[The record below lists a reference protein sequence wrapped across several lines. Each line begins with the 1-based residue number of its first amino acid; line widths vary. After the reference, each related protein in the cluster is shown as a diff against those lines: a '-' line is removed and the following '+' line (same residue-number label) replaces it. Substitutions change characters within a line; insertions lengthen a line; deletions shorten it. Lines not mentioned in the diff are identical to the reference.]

1 MSVISTLVVKLTADT
16 GQYKAGLAGA
26 EKTTKGFGSK
36 LGKGVKAAQVG
47 AAAGL
52 AAITAEA
59 VKATTVYKDYGGAV
73 NKLTGLMNVSTEDA
87 SRLVGQWKRF
97 GIDAGTGLTAVKFL
111 SKNIVAA
118 KEGNQAAI
126 DSFAKLGISMDDL
139 QNMSAAEVMMKAR
152 DAMSQ
157 MEDKTQRTATMLKLF
172 GRSGTEMLGWVKQSP
187 ADIEALNKSLAKM
200 GLVWGDKQL
209 EDYKDL
215 AKAQGE
221 AKLAWLGFQI
231 TLAQTIV
238 PALTQLS
245 QSILPSFRD
254 ALMFLGPAL
263 KYVVGALVAFLA
275 VSKTVSMARN
285 VGAGFK
291 AMSTAAKG
299 AGLAVRGF
307 ALGFKNAQQALS
319 QGATGAMKVGA
330 KVRTLGDSF
339 KSAGKGLA
347 TFASTAAGKV
357 KALAS
362 SVAAGA
368 KAAALWAANTVRATA
383 SLVAQKVALVA
394 SAVAT
399 KLAAA
404 AQWLLNV
411 AMSANPIGLIVAAIA
426 AVVVA
431 FVLLYKKCKWFREGV
446 KAFLGGALAVA
457 KAVFGGIAAAV
468 KWVVGIIKRY
478 WKPLVAVLGGPMGV
492 ALALVGGKW
501 KKLGG
506 VVRKALG
513 GISKVAKAAWSFLTG
528 AASKAWDATKTV
540 VTAAAKF
547 IWQAMLKYGQLWLR
561 VYTVVGKALL
571 AAAKWAWDAIK
582 RAVTAVL
589 GFLGSAISKAWNAYL
604 ATVRRVLGLILGV
617 VKSVWNAIKGAVSS
631 ALSAIGGLV
640 TKWWNAYV
648 ATVKRV
654 GVLILGAAKAAWNA
668 VKGAVSSI
676 LSALA
681 GVVRT
686 LAGKVLSALKAAWGA
701 VASIASRLW
710 GGIKGAVTRALN
722 FYSAMVSAGKKLVQG
737 LWAGIQSL
745 SSWLWGK
752 VKGFASSIFNAVKEG
767 LGKLWPFSPSVA
779 GVELG
784 YYLGLGIEKG
794 IKQGMPNVKGA
805 VKRLASAMVVHPI
818 APPAL
823 QPAPAGAGAGPLTA
837 PVRPL
842 QAAVA
847 PPPVQVRAKVEAPP
861 SSGPSVRFDFRGAIF
876 VDSSQAG
883 VERLYRLA
891 VKGAQADATRRER
904 MVTE

>member
-16 GQYKAGLAGA
+16 GQYKSQMVGA
-26 EKTTKGFGSK
+26 EKTTSTFGSK
-36 LGKGVKAAQVG
+36 VGKGLKAAQVG

-52 AAITAEA
+52 TAITAEA
-59 VKATTVYKDYGGAV
+59 VKATQVYKDYGGTV

-97 GIDAGTGLTAVKFL
+97 GIEGATGMTAVKFL

-126 DSFAKLGISMDDL
+126 DSFAKLGISMSDL

-172 GRSGTEMLGWVKQSP
+172 GRSGTEMLSWVKQSP
-187 ADIEALNKSLAKM
+187 AEIEALNKSLAKM

-263 KYVVGALVAFLA
+263 KYVVGGLVAFLA
-275 VSKTVSMARN
+275 VSKSVSMARN

-291 AMSTAAKG
+291 AMTTAAKG

-307 ALGFKNAQQALS
+307 AVGFKNAQQALS
-319 QGATGAMKVGA
+319 QGAKGAVAVGA
-330 KVRTLGDSF
+330 KVRTIGDSF
-339 KSAGKGLA
+339 KNAGKGLT

-357 KALAS
+357 KAMAS
-362 SVAAGA
+362 SLATGA

-383 SLVAQKVALVA
+383 ALVAQKVALVA
-394 SAVAT
+394 STVAT

-457 KAVFGGIAAAV
+457 KAVFKGIAAAV
-468 KWVVGIIKRY
+468 KWVVGVIKRI

-501 KKLGG
+501 KQIGA
-506 VVRKALG
+506 VIRKAVTA
-513 GISKVAKAAWSFLTG
+513 IWKVVKAVWGWLVDATK
-528 AASKAWDATKTV
+528 KAWDAISKAVVYVAKVIWTVLTKY
-540 VTAAAKF
+540 A
-547 IWQAMLKYGQLWLR
+547 QLWLR
-561 VYTVVGKALL
+561 VYTAVGKALL
-571 AAAKWAWDAIK
+571 AAAKWAWEGIK
-582 RAVTAVL
+582 KVVTAVL
-589 GFLGSAISKAWNAYL
+589 SFLGSAISKAWNAYL
-604 ATVRRVLGLILGV
+604 ATTKRVLALILGA
-617 VKSVWNAIKGAVSS
+617 VKAVWNAIKGAVTSV
-631 ALSAIGGLV
+631 LSAIGGLV
-640 TKWWNAYV
+640 TKWWNAYL
-648 ATVKRV
+648 ATVKRIGTLV
-654 GVLILGAAKAAWNA
+654 LGAAKAAWNA
-668 VKGAVSSI
+668 VKSAVGSI

-686 LAGKVLSALKAAWGA
+686 AAGKVVSALSAAWGA
-701 VASIASRLW
+701 LSSIAGRLW
-710 GGIKGAVTRALN
+710 NGIKSKVLAALN
-722 FYSAMVSAGKKLVQG
+722 FYASMVSAGKRLVQG

-745 SSWLWGK
+745 AGWLWGK
-752 VKGFASSIFNAVKEG
+752 VKGFASSIFNAIKDG

-805 VKRLASAMVVHPI
+805 VKRLASAMAVHPI

-823 QPAPAGAGAGPLTA
+823 QPAPAGAGAGLLTA
-837 PVRPL
+837 PVRPV

-847 PPPVQVRAKVEAPP
+847 PPQVQVRAKVEAPP

-876 VDSSQAG
+876 VDSTQAG

-904 MVTE
+904 MVTT